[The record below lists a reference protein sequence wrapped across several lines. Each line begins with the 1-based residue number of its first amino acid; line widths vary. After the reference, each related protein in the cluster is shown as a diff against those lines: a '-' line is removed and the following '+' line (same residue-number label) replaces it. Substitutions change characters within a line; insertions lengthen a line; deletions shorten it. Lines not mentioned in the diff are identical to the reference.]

1 MFPSRTSKVRGGI
14 IDKVH
19 KLLGHAEPWEY
30 IFPPQLF
37 QVLLTGVVVDAE
49 HLNPV
54 HVMLY
59 ERSTASGKISAV
71 CV

>member
-1 MFPSRTSKVRGGI
+1 MIPSRTSNVRGGI
-14 IDKVH
+14 IDKAH
-19 KLLGHAEPWEY
+19 TLLGHAEPWEY
-30 IFPPQLF
+30 IVPPQLF
-37 QVLLTGVVVDAE
+37 QVLFTGVVVDDE